1 MERSKE
7 GMEDDELVY
16 YASVLQKLRKEL
28 GFPPANFSHMDIDED
43 ITKKRSNKEKEFG
56 T

>member
-7 GMEDDELVY
+7 GMEDAKLVY
-16 YASVLQKLRKEL
+16 YALVIQKLRKEL
-28 GFPPANFSHMDIDED
+28 GLPPANFSHPDIDGD
-43 ITKKRSNKEKEFG
+43 ITKERSNKETEFR